1 MWRLGTAATIATV
14 SFLTL
19 PDVKLDNWLAQRA
32 HSCPERSALVTEASS
47 VTYAELE
54 AEATWVARRLA
65 AYGVRRDAVA
75 ALTMHPRREEVVLL
89 HALMKL
95 GAVALPLSP
104 RLTEAERAGV
114 LAAERPA
121 VDLNDAAELTQT
133 EADLPLL
140 GEHDMDDLQCR
151 ILTSGTSGEPR
162 PVGLTYGNFLF
173 SAVGS
178 AFNIGVD
185 PSDRWL
191 CCVPLSHVAGLSII
205 LRSVIYGT
213 TAVLLDGFDTEQVA
227 STLVSGD
234 ISLLSLVPTQLI
246 RLLEADADLSAPRAI
261 LIGGGPVPP
270 AALREALG
278 RGATV
283 VQTYGMTETCS
294 QVTTLA
300 PEDAERRVGSAGRPL
315 FTSHIR
321 IEAGEILVQG
331 PTVAPG
337 CYEADGWL
345 HTGDLGHI
353 DEEGVSLRHGP
364 RQRGDR
370 HRWGERRCRRR
381 WRRSWSLIPP
391 SRTRRWW
398 VAPIPSGRRPS
409 APWSCS
415 ATAPRRKEDELRSHC
430 SASLAPY
437 KVPKRI
443 DFVSTLPR
451 TPSGKLLRGELPEPA
466 GR

>member
-1 MWRLGTAATIATV
+1 
-14 SFLTL
+14 
-19 PDVKLDNWLAQRA
+19 VKLDNWLAQRA
-32 HSCPERSALVTEASS
+32 HSCPERTALVTEASS

-75 ALTMHPRREEVVLL
+75 ALTMQPRREEVVLL

-104 RLTEAERAGV
+104 RLTEVERAAV

-151 ILTSGTSGEPR
+151 ILTSGTSGEAR

-178 AFNIGVD
+178 AFNIGVE
-185 PSDRWL
+185 PEDRWL
-191 CCVPLSHVAGLSII
+191 CCLPLSHVAGLSII

-227 STLVSGD
+227 RTLVSGD
-234 ISLLSLVPTQLI
+234 ISVLSLVPTQLI
-246 RLLEADADLSAPRAI
+246 RLLEVGADLSAPRAI

-270 AALREALG
+270 DTLREALN

-300 PEDAERRVGSAGRPL
+300 PEDAARRVGSAGRPL
-315 FTSHIR
+315 LTTHVR
-321 IEAGEILVQG
+321 IESGEILVQG

-337 CYEADGWL
+337 CYESDGWL

-353 DEEGVSLRHGP
+353 DEEGFLYVTG
-364 RQRGDR
+364 
-370 HRWGERRCRRR
+370 
-381 WRRSWSLIPP
+381 RRSDLIVTGGENVMPAEVEAVLIAHP
-391 SRTRRWW
+391 AVADAAVVGRPDPEWQEAVCALVVLNGSVSVTEDDLRT
-398 VAPIPSGRRPS
+398 
-409 APWSCS
+409 
-415 ATAPRRKEDELRSHC
+415 HC
-430 SASLAPY
+430 QASLASY
-437 KVPKRI
+437 KVPKQV
-443 DFVSTLPR
+443 DFVSSLPR
-451 TPSGKLLRGELPEPA
+451 TASGKLIRGQLPEPA

>member
-1 MWRLGTAATIATV
+1 
-14 SFLTL
+14 
-19 PDVKLDNWLAQRA
+19 VKLDNWLAQRA
-32 HSCPERSALVTEASS
+32 QSCPERTALVTEASS

-65 AYGVRRDAVA
+65 AFGVRGGATA

-104 RLTEAERAGV
+104 QLTEAERAAI

-162 PVGLTYGNFLF
+162 PVSLTYGNFLF

-178 AFNIGVD
+178 AFNLGVD
-185 PSDRWL
+185 PTDRWL
-191 CCVPLSHVAGLSII
+191 CCLPVSHVAGLSII

-213 TAVLLDGFDTEQVA
+213 TAVLLDGYETEQVA
-227 STLVSGD
+227 TTLVSGD
-234 ISLLSLVPTQLI
+234 ISVVSLVPTQLI
-246 RLLEADADLSAPRAI
+246 RLLEAGADLSGPRAI
-261 LIGGGPVPP
+261 LIGGGPVPADTLH
-270 AALREALG
+270 AALE

-300 PEDAERRVGSAGRPL
+300 PEDAARKVGSAGRPL
-315 FTSHIR
+315 LTTHVR
-321 IEAGEILVQG
+321 IADGEILVQG
-331 PTVAPG
+331 PTVSRDALDP
-337 CYEADGWL
+337 DGWL
-345 HTGDLGHI
+345 HTGDVGHI
-353 DEEGVSLRHGP
+353 DEEGFLYVDGR
-364 RQRGDR
+364 RGDLIVTG
-370 HRWGERRCRRR
+370 GENVMPAEVEAVLL
-381 WRRSWSLIPP
+381 SHPA
-391 SRTRRWW
+391 
-398 VAPIPSGRRPS
+398 VKDAAVVGRPDPEWQEIVCALVVLNGEADAS
-409 APWSCS
+409 E
-415 ATAPRRKEDELRSHC
+415 EDLRAWC
-430 SASLAPY
+430 AESLARF
-437 KVPKRI
+437 KVPKR
-443 DFVSTLPR
+443 FERAAQLPR
-451 TPSGKLLRGELPEPA
+451 TAAGKLRRAELR
-466 GR
+466 

>member
-1 MWRLGTAATIATV
+1 
-14 SFLTL
+14 
-19 PDVKLDNWLAQRA
+19 VKLDNWLAQRA
-32 HSCPERSALVTEASS
+32 QSCPERTALVTEASS

-65 AYGVRRDAVA
+65 AFGVRRDGLA

-104 RLTEAERAGV
+104 QLTEAERAAV
-114 LAAERPA
+114 LAEEPPA

-151 ILTSGTSGEPR
+151 ILTSGTSGAPR
-162 PVGLTYGNFLF
+162 AVDLTYGNFLF

-178 AFNIGVD
+178 AFNIGVE
-185 PSDRWL
+185 PEDRWL
-191 CCVPLSHVAGLSII
+191 CCLPLSHVAGLSII

-213 TAVLLDGFDTEQVA
+213 TAVLMDGFDTEKVA

-234 ISLLSLVPTQLI
+234 ISVLSLVPTQLI
-246 RLLEADADLSAPRAI
+246 RLLDAEADLSRPRAI
-261 LIGGGPVPP
+261 LIGGGPVPED
-270 AALREALG
+270 ALRKALD

-300 PEDAERRVGSAGRPL
+300 PADAGRKVGSAGRPL
-315 FTSHIR
+315 LTTHVR
-321 IEAGEILVQG
+321 IEDGEILVQG
-331 PTVAPG
+331 PTVSRGSIEPD
-337 CYEADGWL
+337 EWL

-353 DEEGVSLRHGP
+353 DDEGFLYVTGRSTEVIVTG
-364 RQRGDR
+364 
-370 HRWGERRCRRR
+370 GENVMPAEVEAVLLAHPSVADAAVVGRPDPEWQEAVCALVV
-381 WRRSWSLIPP
+381 LIEG
-391 SRTRRWW
+391 
-398 VAPIPSGRRPS
+398 AEAG
-409 APWSCS
+409 
-415 ATAPRRKEDELRSHC
+415 EDELRAHC
-430 SASLAPY
+430 SDILASY
-437 KVPKRI
+437 KVPKQV
-443 DFVSTLPR
+443 DFVSSLPR
-451 TPSGKLLRGELPEPA
+451 TASGKLLRGQLPEPA

>member
-1 MWRLGTAATIATV
+1 
-14 SFLTL
+14 
-19 PDVKLDNWLAQRA
+19 VKLDDWLAQRA
-32 HSCPERSALVTEASS
+32 HSCPERTALVTEASS

-65 AYGVRRDAVA
+65 AYGVRREATA
-75 ALTMHPRREEVVLL
+75 ALTIHPRREEVVLL
-89 HALMKL
+89 YALMKL
-95 GAVALPLSP
+95 GAVAMPLSP
-104 RLTEAERAGV
+104 SLTEAERAAV

-140 GEHDMDDLQCR
+140 GEHDLEDLQCR

-178 AFNIGVD
+178 AFNLGVE

-191 CCVPLSHVAGLSII
+191 CCLPLSHVAGLSII

-213 TAVLLDGFDTEQVA
+213 TAALLDGFDTEQVA

-234 ISLLSLVPTQLI
+234 ISVVSLVPTQLI
-246 RLLEADADLSAPRAI
+246 RLLEADADLSGPRAI
-261 LIGGGPVPP
+261 LLGGGPVP
-270 AALREALG
+270 ADALREALG

-300 PEDAERRVGSAGRPL
+300 PEDAEGKVGSAGRPL
-315 FTSHIR
+315 LTTHIR

-337 CYEADGWL
+337 CSEADGWL

-353 DEEGVSLRHGP
+353 DDEGFLYV
-364 RQRGDR
+364 
-370 HRWGERRCRRR
+370 
-381 WRRSWSLIPP
+381 
-391 SRTRRWW
+391 T
-398 VAPIPSGRRPS
+398 GRRTEVIVTGGENVMPAEVESVLLAHPAVADAAVVGRPDPDWQEAVCALVVLTGS
-409 APWSCS
+409 AEV
-415 ATAPRRKEDELRSHC
+415 TEDELRAHC
-430 SASLAPY
+430 QASLAGY
-437 KVPKRI
+437 KVPKQV
-443 DFVSTLPR
+443 DFVDSLPR
-451 TPSGKLLRGELPEPA
+451 TASGKLLRAKLPEPA
-466 GR
+466 SR

>member
-1 MWRLGTAATIATV
+1 
-14 SFLTL
+14 
-19 PDVKLDNWLAQRA
+19 VKLDNWLAQRA
-32 HSCPERSALVTEASS
+32 QSCPERTALVTETSS

-65 AYGVRRDAVA
+65 AYGVRRGAVA
-75 ALTMHPRREEVVLL
+75 ALTIHPRREEVVLL

-95 GAVALPLSP
+95 GAVALPLGP
-104 RLTEAERAGV
+104 RLTEAERAAA
-114 LAAERPA
+114 LAVERPA

-140 GEHDMDDLQCR
+140 GEHDMEDLQCR

-191 CCVPLSHVAGLSII
+191 CCLPLSHVAGLSII
-205 LRSVIYGT
+205 VRSVIYGT

-234 ISLLSLVPTQLI
+234 ISVLSLVPTQLS

-270 AALREALG
+270 DALREALG

-300 PEDAERRVGSAGRPL
+300 PEDAERRIGSAGRPL
-315 FTSHIR
+315 LTSHIR

-337 CYEADGWL
+337 CYEPDGWL

-353 DEEGVSLRHGP
+353 DEEGFLYVTG
-364 RQRGDR
+364 RQSEMIVTGGENVMPAEVEAVLLSHPAVGDAA
-370 HRWGERRCRRR
+370 
-381 WRRSWSLIPP
+381 
-391 SRTRRWW
+391 
-398 VAPIPSGRRPS
+398 VVGRPDPEWQE
-409 APWSCS
+409 AVC
-415 ATAPRRKEDELRSHC
+415 ALVVLTEDFDVTQDELRAHC
-430 SASLAPY
+430 QGSLAAH
-437 KVPKRI
+437 KVPKQI
-443 DFVSTLPR
+443 DFVGSLPR
-451 TPSGKLLRGELPEPA
+451 TASGKLLRGQLPEPA

>member
-1 MWRLGTAATIATV
+1 M
-14 SFLTL
+14 
-19 PDVKLDNWLAQRA
+19 KLDNWLAQRA
-32 HSCPERSALVTEASS
+32 QSCPERTALVTQGSS

-54 AEATWVARRLA
+54 AEGTWVARRLA
-65 AYGVRRDAVA
+65 AYGVRREGTA
-75 ALTMHPRREEVVLL
+75 ALTMQPRREEVVLL

-95 GAVALPLSP
+95 GATALPLSP
-104 RLTEAERAGV
+104 QLTEAERAAV
-114 LAAERPA
+114 LGSERPA

-140 GEHDMDDLQCR
+140 GEHDMDDLCCR
-151 ILTSGTSGEPR
+151 ILTSGTAGEPR

-185 PSDRWL
+185 PGDRWL
-191 CCVPLSHVAGLSII
+191 CCLPLSHVAGLSII

-227 STLVSGD
+227 STLVSGE

-246 RLLEADADLSAPRAI
+246 RLLEAGADLSRPRAI

-270 AALREALG
+270 DALDEALG
-278 RGATV
+278 RGATL

-300 PEDAERRVGSAGRPL
+300 PDDAERKVGSAGRPL
-315 FTSHIR
+315 LTTHVR
-321 IEAGEILVQG
+321 IEAKEILVQG

-353 DEEGVSLRHGP
+353 DEEGFLYVNG
-364 RQRGDR
+364 
-370 HRWGERRCRRR
+370 
-381 WRRSWSLIPP
+381 RRSEVIVTGGENVMPAEVEAVLLAHP
-391 SRTRRWW
+391 S
-398 VAPIPSGRRPS
+398 VADAAVVGRPDPEWQE
-409 APWSCS
+409 AVC
-415 ATAPRRKEDELRSHC
+415 ALVVVADGKEASDDELRSHC
-430 SASLAPY
+430 AASLAPF
-437 KVPKRI
+437 KVPKRV
-443 DFVSTLPR
+443 DFVSGLPR
-451 TPSGKLLRGELPEPA
+451 SPSGKLIRGDLV
-466 GR
+466 GL

>member
-1 MWRLGTAATIATV
+1 
-14 SFLTL
+14 
-19 PDVKLDNWLAQRA
+19 VKLDNWLAQRA
-32 HSCPERSALVTEASS
+32 QSCPERTALVTEASS

-65 AYGVRRDAVA
+65 AYGVRGGATA

-104 RLTEAERAGV
+104 QLTEAERAAV

-162 PVGLTYGNFLF
+162 PVSLTYGNFLF

-178 AFNIGVD
+178 AFNLGVD
-185 PSDRWL
+185 PTDRWL
-191 CCVPLSHVAGLSII
+191 CCLPVSHVAGLSII

-213 TAVLLDGFDTEQVA
+213 TAVLLDGYETEQVA
-227 STLVSGD
+227 TTLVSGD
-234 ISLLSLVPTQLI
+234 ISVVSLVPTQLI
-246 RLLEADADLSAPRAI
+246 RLLEAGADLSGPRAI
-261 LIGGGPVPP
+261 LIGGGPVP
-270 AALREALG
+270 ADALNQALE

-300 PEDAERRVGSAGRPL
+300 PDDAARKVGSAGRPL
-315 FTSHIR
+315 LTTHVR
-321 IEAGEILVQG
+321 IEDGEILVQG
-331 PTVAPG
+331 PTVSRDALDP
-337 CYEADGWL
+337 DGWL
-345 HTGDLGHI
+345 RTGDLGHI
-353 DEEGVSLRHGP
+353 DDEGFLYV
-364 RQRGDR
+364 D
-370 HRWGERRCRRR
+370 
-381 WRRSWSLIPP
+381 
-391 SRTRRWW
+391 
-398 VAPIPSGRRPS
+398 GRRGEMIVTGGENVMPAEVEAVLIS
-409 APWSCS
+409 HPAV
-415 ATAPRRKEDELRSHC
+415 EDAAVVGRPDPEWQEAVCALVVLSEDSEASEEELRAHC
-430 SASLAPY
+430 SGSLAGF
-437 KVPKRI
+437 KVPKRV
-443 DFVSTLPR
+443 DFVSNLPR
-451 TPSGKLLRGELPEPA
+451 TASGKLIRGRLPELA
-466 GR
+466 SR

>member
-1 MWRLGTAATIATV
+1 M
-14 SFLTL
+14 
-19 PDVKLDNWLAQRA
+19 KLDNWLAQRA
-32 HSCPERSALVTEASS
+32 HSCPERTALVTEASS

-104 RLTEAERAGV
+104 RLTEAERAAV

-191 CCVPLSHVAGLSII
+191 CCLPLSHVAGLSII

-234 ISLLSLVPTQLI
+234 ISVLSLVPTQLI
-246 RLLEADADLSAPRAI
+246 RLLEADADLSRSARDPDRRRA
-261 LIGGGPVPP
+261 
-270 AALREALG
+270 
-278 RGATV
+278 GA
-283 VQTYGMTETCS
+283 
-294 QVTTLA
+294 
-300 PEDAERRVGSAGRPL
+300 AGRPPRGARPWRDRRADL
-315 FTSHIR
+315 RHDR
-321 IEAGEILVQG
+321 DLLPGDDPGARGRRAQG
-331 PTVAPG
+331 RLRRAPPVHQPHPHRG
-337 CYEADGWL
+337 GRDPGPGTDRRSRLLRGGRLAAHRRPRAHRRGGL
-345 HTGDLGHI
+345 P
-353 DEEGVSLRHGP
+353 VRHGP

-370 HRWGERRCRRR
+370 DAAA
-381 WRRSWSLIPP
+381 
-391 SRTRRWW
+391 RT
-398 VAPIPSGRRPS
+398 
-409 APWSCS
+409 
-415 ATAPRRKEDELRSHC
+415 
-430 SASLAPY
+430 
-437 KVPKRI
+437 
-443 DFVSTLPR
+443 
-451 TPSGKLLRGELPEPA
+451 
-466 GR
+466 

>member
-1 MWRLGTAATIATV
+1 
-14 SFLTL
+14 
-19 PDVKLDNWLAQRA
+19 VKLDNWLAQRA
-32 HSCPERSALVTEASS
+32 HSCPERTALVTEASS

-95 GAVALPLSP
+95 GAIALPLSP
-104 RLTEAERAGV
+104 SLTETERAAV
-114 LAAERPA
+114 LAAEKPA

-151 ILTSGTSGEPR
+151 ILTSGTSGKRR
-162 PVGLTYGNFLF
+162 PIGLTYGNFLF
-173 SAVGS
+173 SAMGS
-178 AFNIGVD
+178 AFNLGVD

-191 CCVPLSHVAGLSII
+191 CCLPLSHVAGLSIVI
-205 LRSVIYGT
+205 RSVIYGT

-227 STLVSGD
+227 NTLVSGG
-234 ISLLSLVPTQLI
+234 ISVLSLVPTQLI
-246 RLLEADADLSAPRAI
+246 RLLDAGADLSAPRAI

-270 AALREALG
+270 DALRDALDL
-278 RGATV
+278 GATV

-300 PEDAERRVGSAGRPL
+300 PEDAERKLGSAGRPL
-315 FTSHIR
+315 LTSHLR
-321 IEAGEILVQG
+321 IEGGEILVQG

-345 HTGDLGHI
+345 HTGDRGQI
-353 DEEGVSLRHGP
+353 DDEGFLYVTGRSSEVIVTGGENVMPAEVEAVLVSHP
-364 RQRGDR
+364 AVEDAA
-370 HRWGERRCRRR
+370 
-381 WRRSWSLIPP
+381 
-391 SRTRRWW
+391 
-398 VAPIPSGRRPS
+398 VVGRPDPEWQEAVCALVVLHAGAEAS
-409 APWSCS
+409 D
-415 ATAPRRKEDELRSHC
+415 EELRSHC
-430 SASLAPY
+430 SGSLAPY
-437 KVPKRI
+437 KVPKRV
-443 DFVSTLPR
+443 DFVTSLPR

-466 GR
+466 ET

>member
-1 MWRLGTAATIATV
+1 
-14 SFLTL
+14 
-19 PDVKLDNWLAQRA
+19 VKLDNWLAQRA
-32 HSCPERSALVTEASS
+32 QSCPERPALVTEASS

-65 AYGVRRDAVA
+65 AYGVRRDATA

-95 GAVALPLSP
+95 GATALPLSP
-104 RLTEAERAGV
+104 QLTDAEREAV
-114 LAAERPA
+114 LAVERPA

-140 GEHDMDDLQCR
+140 GEHDMDDVCCR
-151 ILTSGTSGEPR
+151 ILTSGSTGEPR
-162 PVGLTYGNFLF
+162 PVELSYGNFLF

-185 PSDRWL
+185 PADRWL
-191 CCVPLSHVAGLSII
+191 CCLPLSHVAGLSIV

-234 ISLLSLVPTQLI
+234 ISVVSLVPTQLI
-246 RLLEADADLSAPRAI
+246 RLLEADAELSRPRAI

-270 AALREALG
+270 DALREALDG
-278 RGATV
+278 GATV

-300 PEDAERRVGSAGRPL
+300 PEDAGRKVGSAGRPL
-315 FTSHIR
+315 LTTHVR
-321 IEAGEILVQG
+321 IEDGEILVQG
-331 PTVAPG
+331 PTVSREALD
-337 CYEADGWL
+337 ADGWL

-353 DEEGVSLRHGP
+353 DEEGFLYVTGRS
-364 RQRGDR
+364 GDLIVTG
-370 HRWGERRCRRR
+370 GENVMPAEVEGVLL
-381 WRRSWSLIPP
+381 SHPA
-391 SRTRRWW
+391 
-398 VAPIPSGRRPS
+398 VADAAVVGRPDPEWQEAVCALVVLADGADADER
-409 APWSCS
+409 
-415 ATAPRRKEDELRSHC
+415 ELRDHC
-430 SASLAPY
+430 ATSLAGF

-443 DFVSTLPR
+443 DFIAELPR
-451 TPSGKLLRGELPEPA
+451 NAAGKLLRGELVA
-466 GR
+466 AARR